1 LIGVPNYKLSPRHKE
16 YIMILLLEDYK
27 IISNVLVHEN
37 GSRIII
43 YNKQDVEQLK
53 QAFRVTPYLDLLS
66 EQIVFLGRGELD
78 TVIHLGT
85 ILF

>member
-1 LIGVPNYKLSPRHKE
+1 
-16 YIMILLLEDYK
+16 MILLLEDYK

>member
-1 LIGVPNYKLSPRHKE
+1 
-16 YIMILLLEDYK
+16 MILLLEDYK
-27 IISNVLVHEN
+27 IISNVLVHEK

-66 EQIVFLGRGELD
+66 EQIDAHRRRPGAGHGVPGPRLRQGLCAGLRRPGGRAL
-78 TVIHLGT
+78 
-85 ILF
+85 

>member
-1 LIGVPNYKLSPRHKE
+1 
-16 YIMILLLEDYK
+16 MILLLEDYK
-27 IISNVLVHEN
+27 IISNVLVHEK

-43 YNKQDVEQLK
+43 YNKQYVEQLK

-66 EQIVFLGRGELD
+66 EQIVFLGKGELD